1 MRRTLLALALAAGTL
16 TGIAAEPPATT
27 KPSEP
32 TAVSQPLFATVG
44 STAIG
49 VAEYDAAYAQMQR
62 QRFYHRKAPDHE
74 VRALKREV
82 GDTLINRVL
91 LLEEAGRRGIG
102 PDRGKIDAALAG
114 YEKQYGGSPQW
125 PRMKAEALPALV
137 AELERQSRVEQLE
150 RVVREVGTPGDAQ
163 LQAFYDK
170 NNALFT
176 EPAKQRVSLIL
187 LKVDPSSTQ
196 AVWDQAMEEG
206 KAIAGRLA
214 KGADFAEA
222 ARLHS
227 GDQSAAS
234 GGDMG
239 FMHRGAIAEH
249 VAQRLDK
256 LALNEVSE
264 PLQILEGIG
273 IFKVT
278 ERVDPQ
284 LHALPKVR
292 DRAIQLWKREQS
304 ELAWKGLIEKLR
316 AGASINV
323 LDSSRYPEL
332 ASTTAPAPTVR

>member
-16 TGIAAEPPATT
+16 TGIAAEPTATT
-27 KPSEP
+27 RPAEP
-32 TAVSQPLFATVG
+32 AASAAPVFATVG
-44 STAIG
+44 GTVIG
-49 VAEYDAAYAQMQR
+49 IAEYDIAYAQAQR
-62 QRFYHRKAPDHE
+62 QKFYHRQAPEHE

-82 GDTLINRVL
+82 GDNLINRVL
-91 LLEEAGRRGIG
+91 LLEEAGRRGIQ
-102 PDRGKIDAALAG
+102 PERAKIDAALAG

-150 RVVREVGTPGDAQ
+150 RAVREIGTPADAQ
-163 LQAFYDK
+163 LQSFYDR

-214 KGADFAEA
+214 KGADFAET

-227 GDQSAAS
+227 GDQSAAG

-239 FMHRGAIAEH
+239 YMHRGAIAEY

-264 PLQILEGIG
+264 PIQILEGIA

-278 ERVDPQ
+278 ERIEPQ
-284 LHALPKVR
+284 LHPLPKVR
-292 DRAIQLWKREQS
+292 ERAIQLWKREQS
-304 ELAWKGLIEKLR
+304 ELAWKGLIERLR
-316 AGASINV
+316 AAASINV
-323 LDSSRYPEL
+323 LDASRYPEL